1 MTELIAAISLELI
14 RLCVQKYGLS
24 KTILG
29 LALFILMVIVLWQL
43 PNLIIAWKT

>member
-1 MTELIAAISLELI
+1 MKEVIATIILELVH
-14 RLCVQKYGLS
+14 LCIQKYGLF

-29 LALFILMVIVLWQL
+29 LAFFILMVIVLWQL